1 MTKEGAD
8 LAGRQ
13 KANVQKLRLGFF
25 GKLLL
30 LVLIGALGWQL
41 HHLRAQVE
49 AAEAQKTQL
58 TAQVRSQQQSNDKLQ
73 EAIDGGGT
81 QSQMEEIAQDELG
94 LVAPGDRVF
103 YDVSN

>member
-1 MTKEGAD
+1 MAK
-8 LAGRQ
+8 AGKQKKSRQ
-13 KANVQKLRLGFF
+13 QIRLGLF

-30 LVLIGALGWQL
+30 LLLLAALGWQL
-41 HHLRAQVE
+41 YHLQDQLESAQ
-49 AAEAQKTQL
+49 AQKIQL

-81 QSQMEEIAQDELG
+81 QSQMEEIARDELG

>member
-1 MTKEGAD
+1 MAR
-8 LAGRQ
+8 AGKQKKGRRQ
-13 KANVQKLRLGFF
+13 IRLGLF

-30 LVLIGALGWQL
+30 LALVAALGWQL
-41 HHLRAQVE
+41 YQLKDHVKN
-49 AAEAQKTQL
+49 AESQKAQL
-58 TAQVRSQQQSNDKLQ
+58 TTQVRDQQQSNDKLQ

-81 QSQMEEIAQDELG
+81 QDQMEEIARDELG

>member
-1 MTKEGAD
+1 M
-8 LAGRQ
+8 AGRQ

-41 HHLRAQVE
+41 HHLRAQV
-49 AAEAQKTQL
+49 
-58 TAQVRSQQQSNDKLQ
+58 RSQQQSNDKLQ

-81 QSQMEEIAQDELG
+81 QSQMEEIARDELG

>member
-1 MTKEGAD
+1 MAV
-8 LAGRQ
+8 RQ
-13 KANVQKLRLGFF
+13 KKNVQQLRLGVF
-25 GKLLL
+25 GRLLL

-41 HHLRAQVE
+41 FHLREQVA
-49 AAEAQKTQL
+49 AAEAQRVQL
-58 TAQVRSQQQSNDKLQ
+58 SAQVTRQQQSNDKLR

-81 QSQMEEIAQDELG
+81 QEQMEEIARDELG